1 MCWRWGTAAAFN
13 NCDYKRSE
21 GGGRE
26 STQCDQGVL
35 DLDGRERF
43 IDDEEVDSGRRAGVA
58 AAVWVAGGSGTGVS
72 RKSSVSWL
80 SREAPTEGG

>member
-1 MCWRWGTAAAFN
+1 MCWRWGKAAAFN

-26 STQCDQGVL
+26 STQYDQGVL

-43 IDDEEVDSGRRAGVA
+43 IDDEEVDSGRRAGVSA
-58 AAVWVAGGSGTGVS
+58 ARGRGRSHPQVELAIARHG
-72 RKSSVSWL
+72 
-80 SREAPTEGG
+80 